1 MTLSLFLSCRSGGP
15 AQLRLLGHWRPE
27 QLLLRPQPGEELL
40 PGLSPQSPFS
50 RREGHMRKLRLRGGS
65 WTPT

>member
-40 PGLSPQSPFS
+40 PGLRPSVSLFQ
-50 RREGHMRKLRLRGGS
+50 ERG
-65 WTPT
+65 T